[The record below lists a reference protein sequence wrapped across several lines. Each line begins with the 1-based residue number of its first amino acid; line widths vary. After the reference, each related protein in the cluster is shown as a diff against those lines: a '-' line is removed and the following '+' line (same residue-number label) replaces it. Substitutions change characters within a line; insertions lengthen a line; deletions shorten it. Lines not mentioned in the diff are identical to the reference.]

1 VQSDESAIGFSRSAL
16 FRLEKTCEWCERRCS
31 AHPWRCVGIFLAIL
45 FGISLV
51 QSVIAK
57 MWIDEFYTYFA
68 VHQPTVAGVYRALK
82 SGIDSTPPA
91 YALLLRSLRPVLGY
105 GVLDLRL
112 PSIAGFCLMCVC
124 VFAFVYRRLPAL
136 YALLAMLFA
145 CVKMLHFA
153 TDGRPYGL
161 VLGLS
166 ALALLCWQAAAEGRY
181 RSTALPILTLSLWS
195 ATALHYYSITLL
207 IPLFAAEIV
216 RQRSSKKFDI
226 PMLAA
231 LAAAPLV
238 LIPHIPL
245 IQAQRRFIPHF
256 YSRPSLHSFIDF
268 YGDYARYGA
277 LLAFPLLVFLIFRA
291 RRATEPATRG
301 SCRTMP
307 VYEWALSIALI
318 VLPVAIIVGSM
329 LTIKAFVDRYV
340 MLAVLGFSA
349 LAAALLCRIARAN
362 AAVAVFGIVLLLL
375 GFSGKAA
382 IGLKNAPRLHDSEA
396 LSRMLPNAPDD
407 GSPILVADH
416 HQFVELSY
424 YGNASFR
431 NRLVYAASPELSDR
445 YTGNDTGELVLDA
458 LSRYTSLRI
467 TTYED
472 FIRTNT
478 RFLLAA
484 NADDWLVWQLG
495 RSGYR
500 VSLISEGWQPGLFEV
515 EATGQSKLAKSDSL

>member
-1 VQSDESAIGFSRSAL
+1 
-16 FRLEKTCEWCERRCS
+16 
-31 AHPWRCVGIFLAIL
+31 
-45 FGISLV
+45 
-51 QSVIAK
+51 
-57 MWIDEFYTYFA
+57 M
-68 VHQPTVAGVYRALK
+68 
-82 SGIDSTPPA
+82 
-91 YALLLRSLRPVLGY
+91 
-105 GVLDLRL
+105 
-112 PSIAGFCLMCVC
+112 
-124 VFAFVYRRLPAL
+124 
-136 YALLAMLFA
+136 
-145 CVKMLHFA
+145 
-153 TDGRPYGL
+153 
-161 VLGLS
+161 LGLS

-256 YSRPSLHSFIDF
+256 YSDRRCTRSSISTGIMLAMSLCWPSI
-268 YGDYARYGA
+268 ARVSD
-277 LLAFPLLVFLIFRA
+277 LRA
-291 RRATEPATRG
+291 RRATEPPTRG
-301 SCRTMP
+301 SRGTMP

-362 AAVAVFGIVLLLL
+362 AAVAISGIVLLLL
-375 GFSGKAA
+375 GFAGKAA
-382 IGLKNAPRLHDSEA
+382 IGIKNAPRLHDSEA

-407 GSPILVADH
+407 GSPILVANH

-458 LSRYTSLRI
+458 LSRYTQLRI